1 MMIIIILRPPQSKS
15 VIITKPSVMMIL
27 VRPHW
32 GDRKAEN
39 VVKLLR
45 IGGTSR
51 VNLVVKII
59 FL

>member
-15 VIITKPSVMMIL
+15 VIITKPGVMMIL

-32 GDRKAEN
+32 GDRKAEH

-45 IGGTSR
+45 IGGTSS
-51 VNLVVKII
+51 VNLVMKII
-59 FL
+59 FV